1 MFVLLKRLKQIIDRG
16 FFLLLLSLQIVPI
29 FWILLSLFP
38 LFIIHFALWRTLWK
52 VNNIEKPSNLLDY
65 IFR

>member
-16 FFLLLLSLQIVPI
+16 FSSSSQFANRTNFLDLTLIV
-29 FWILLSLFP
+29 S
-38 LFIIHFALWRTLWK
+38 IIHFALWRTLWK